1 MNLDDRLMQ
10 RICNITAQACNT
22 DLKKLTSNS
31 RKQPYIVMRMAI
43 ANIALIEEEINY
55 KTIAKHLN
63 RDRTNIYH
71 YKEMHHQ
78 YYYTWRL
85 YRDTFNKIL
94 TEYRDVAEY
103 GMSLSEFQLKLKVSD
118 IKKVDNE
125 EIELNVETKR
135 FNHSLQ
141 TDLNN
146 LIDTIK
152 ELKKILINYEH
163 NINIF
168 V

>member
-1 MNLDDRLMQ
+1 MNLDDRMMQ
-10 RICNITAQACNT
+10 RLCNITSEVCNT
-22 DLKKLTSNS
+22 KVEDFTSNS
-31 RKQPYIVMRMAI
+31 RKQSYNAIRMAI
-43 ANIALIEEEINY
+43 ANIALIEANINY
-55 KTIAKHLN
+55 RTIAKHIN

-71 YKEMHHQ
+71 YKNMHHQ

-85 YRDTFNKIL
+85 YRDTYNKIL

-103 GMSLSEFQLKLKVSD
+103 GMSLSEFKLKLKMSD

-125 EIELNVETKR
+125 QIKLNVETKR
-135 FNHSLQ
+135 FEHSLQ

-146 LIDTIK
+146 LIDTILK
-152 ELKKILINYEH
+152 LKKILINYEH

>member
-10 RICNITAQACNT
+10 RICNISTQACNT
-22 DLKKLTSNS
+22 DLKQLTSNS

-85 YRDTFNKIL
+85 YRDTYNKIL
-94 TEYRDVAEY
+94 TEYRDVADY
-103 GMSLSEFQLKLKVSD
+103 GMSLTEFKLKLKALD

-125 EIELNVETKR
+125 EIVLNIETKR
-135 FNHSLQ
+135 FEHSLQ
-141 TDLNN
+141 TYLNN

-152 ELKKILINYEH
+152 KLKKILINYEH

>member
-10 RICNITAQACNT
+10 RICSITSDVCNT
-22 DLKKLTSNS
+22 DVKDFTSNS
-31 RKQPYIVMRMAI
+31 RKQSYNAIRMAI
-43 ANIALIEEEINY
+43 TNIALIEEKINY
-55 KTIAKHLN
+55 KTIAKHIN

-71 YKEMHHQ
+71 YKKNHHT
-78 YYYTWRL
+78 YFYTWRL
-85 YRDTFNKIL
+85 YRDTYNKVL
-94 TEYRDVAEY
+94 TEYRDKLDY
-103 GMSLSEFQLKLKVSD
+103 GMSYSEFKIKLKAID

-125 EIELNVETKR
+125 EIQLNIETKR
-135 FNHSLQ
+135 FEHSLQ
-141 TDLNN
+141 TNLNN

-152 ELKKILINYEH
+152 KLKKILINYEH